1 MENEKERQIHIQT
14 DSRTNGVSA
23 IETSEVRTVDE
34 RFWLHDMG
42 YLYDR
47 SFNELE
53 KLFRSKFKKSKVF
66 QDMILELY
74 ESNIEYKFL

>member
-1 MENEKERQIHIQT
+1 MSFSSLKSNKASVFQALQKQLEKSTQV
-14 DSRTNGVSA
+14 G
-23 IETSEVRTVDE
+23 TVDE

>member
-1 MENEKERQIHIQT
+1 M
-14 DSRTNGVSA
+14 
-23 IETSEVRTVDE
+23 RTVDE

>member
-1 MENEKERQIHIQT
+1 
-14 DSRTNGVSA
+14 
-23 IETSEVRTVDE
+23 
-34 RFWLHDMG
+34 MG

-74 ESNIEYKFL
+74 ESNIEYKFLQQAGLLKDN